1 MSGIV
6 ILGTQWGDEGK
17 GKIVDILSSRVA
29 MVARYQGG
37 HNAGHTVCIGDKT
50 FILHLIPTGILRPGV
65 RCVIGNGVTIDPKA
79 LVNEI
84 ETLKGNGIQIEGSLF
99 ISRKAHLI
107 LPFHQ
112 KRDLRRE
119 ENKGAKKIG
128 TTGRG
133 IGPAYSDKMARTGL
147 RVEDLQYPDVFAEKM
162 REIAGEE
169 DSGEVESVCREY
181 LRLGERLK
189 EYFADCSILVNAAI
203 DKGDMVLFE
212 GAQGTLL
219 DVDHGTYPYV
229 TSSNCTAG
237 GACVGLGV
245 PPTRIGKVV
254 GVAKAYTTRVGNG
267 PFPTE
272 QKNGAGNVLQS
283 EGKEFGATTGRRRR
297 CGWLD
302 LVVLKYSQRLNGFDS
317 IVLTKMD
324 VLDSF
329 QTIPV
334 ATAYRIRGETV
345 ADFSFDEGLIGGAE
359 PVYRQVKGWNCAT
372 KGITDLED
380 LPTEAKDYIRFIED
394 FLEVDIK
401 IISTGP
407 GRDETIFKENL
418 DNWLK

>member
-1 MSGIV
+1 MNVIV

-17 GKIVDILSSRVA
+17 GKIVDILSSKVE
-29 MVARYQGG
+29 MVARFQGG

-50 FILHLIPTGILRPGV
+50 FILHLIPTGVLRAGV
-65 RCVIGNGVTIDPKA
+65 RCVIGNGVAIDPKA
-79 LVNEI
+79 LVDEI
-84 ETLKGNGIQIEGSLF
+84 ETLKKSGIQIEGSLF

-112 KRDLRRE
+112 KRDMRRE
-119 ENKGAKKIG
+119 EIKGAKKIG

-147 RVEDLQYPDVFAEKM
+147 RVEDLQYPDIFAEKLG
-162 REIAGEE
+162 ELAGEE
-169 DSGEVESVCREY
+169 DPGEIEAVCEEY
-181 LRLGERLK
+181 LRLGEELK
-189 EYFADCSILVNAAI
+189 GYFADCSILVNAAI
-203 DKGDMVLFE
+203 DKGEKVLLE

-245 PPTRIGKVV
+245 APTRIGKVV

-272 QKNGAGNVLQS
+272 QINGDGDTLQS

-334 ATAYRIRGETV
+334 ATAYRVRGETV
-345 ADFSFDEGLIGGAE
+345 TDFSFDAGLLDEVE
-359 PVYRQVKGWNCAT
+359 PVYRQLKGWNCAT
-372 KGITDLED
+372 KGITDYKD
-380 LPTEAKDYIRFIED
+380 LPAEAKDYIRFIED
-394 FLEVDIK
+394 FLEVDVK

>member
-17 GKIVDILSSRVA
+17 GKIVDILSSKAA

-37 HNAGHTVCIGDKT
+37 HNAGHTVCIQDKT

-65 RCVIGNGVTIDPKA
+65 RCVIGNGVAVDPKA
-79 LVNEI
+79 LVREI
-84 ETLKGNGIQIEGSLF
+84 DLLRENGIRVEDNLY

-107 LPFHQ
+107 FPFHQ
-112 KRDLRRE
+112 KRDLHRE
-119 ENKGAKKIG
+119 EAKGTRKIG

-133 IGPAYSDKMARTGL
+133 IGPAYSDKMARIGI
-147 RVEDLQYPDVFAEKM
+147 RVEDLEDKDLLAEKLHDIASEENSE
-162 REIAGEE
+162 EI
-169 DSGEVESVCREY
+169 ESIYNEY
-181 LRLGERLK
+181 LELADRLK
-189 EYFADCSILVNAAI
+189 NFFADCSVLVNAALDRGERVI
-203 DKGDMVLFE
+203 FE

-245 PPTRIGKVV
+245 APTRIHGVV
-254 GVAKAYTTRVGNG
+254 GITKAYTTRVGNG

-272 QKNGAGNVLQS
+272 QKNGDGAKLQTVGN
-283 EGKEFGATTGRRRR
+283 EFGATTGRVRR

-302 LVVLKYSQRLNGFDS
+302 LVVLKYSRRLNDFKT
-317 IVLTKMD
+317 IVLTKLD

-334 ATAYRIRGETV
+334 AIAYRIRGEKIT
-345 ADFSFDEGLIGGAE
+345 DFSFDETLIEEAE
-359 PVYRQVKGWNCAT
+359 PIYRQVKGWESST
-372 KGITDLED
+372 KGLTSFEG
-380 LPTEAKDYIRFIED
+380 LPTEARDYIRMIED
-394 FLEVDIK
+394 FLEVEVK

-407 GRDETIFKENL
+407 GREEAIFKENL
-418 DNWLK
+418 DCLFG